1 MSTPRIARLQELFK
15 KEISVIL
22 HRQMNDPRIGF
33 VSVTDV
39 EVSGDLRHAKI
50 FVSIF
55 GDFLAM
61 FGVISRIT
69 FRLHGSAS
77 DVALVVAAYMAPVA
91 FIAPIAGVLV
101 DRWRVK
107 RVMIASDLIRGC
119 LAATL
124 VFTHSVPQIALTT
137 AAAAVVRIGSYFIC
151 KRLGAQGV
159 VSVGNWS

>member
-55 GDFLAM
+55 GDAEAKAKTMQGLASARG
-61 FGVISRIT
+61 FVRTELARRI
-69 FRLHGSAS
+69 RLRH
-77 DVALVVAAYMAPVA
+77 
-91 FIAPIAGVLV
+91 F
-101 DRWRVK
+101 
-107 RVMIASDLIRGC
+107 
-119 LAATL
+119 
-124 VFTHSVPQIALTT
+124 PQIAFKMDESIE
-137 AAAAVVRIGSYFIC
+137 R
-151 KRLGAQGV
+151 GARV
-159 VSVGNWS
+159 DALLRKVSDPSGRSGPP